1 MRLLI
6 TLNNT
11 QAMKNINKVFPRT
24 KTLLLHGVISLIL
37 AYLAGKYID
46 NEIGGCLLIYA
57 ICTFFI
63 LIVRH
68 FVIYIRLRA
77 DYESQSKNGSKGG
90 K

>member
-1 MRLLI
+1 
-6 TLNNT
+6 
-11 QAMKNINKVFPRT
+11 MKNINKIFPRT
-24 KTLLLHGVISLIL
+24 KTLLLHGVISLAL
-37 AYLAGKYID
+37 AFLLGKYID

-68 FVIYIRLRA
+68 FVIYVRLRA
-77 DYESQSKNGSKGG
+77 MYENQNSKGG

>member
-11 QAMKNINKVFPRT
+11 QAMKDINKIFPRT

-37 AYLAGKYID
+37 AFLLGKYID

-57 ICTFFI
+57 ICTLFI

-68 FVIYIRLRA
+68 FVIYVRLRA
-77 DYESQSKNGSKGG
+77 MYEEKQNSKGG

>member
-1 MRLLI
+1 
-6 TLNNT
+6 
-11 QAMKNINKVFPRT
+11 MKNINKVFPRT

-68 FVIYIRLRA
+68 FVIYVRLRA
-77 DYESQSKNGSKGG
+77 YYESQSKNDSKGG

>member
-1 MRLLI
+1 MQ
-6 TLNNT
+6 TS
-11 QAMKNINKVFPRT
+11 MKDINKIFPRT

-37 AYLAGKYID
+37 AMLLGKYVD
-46 NEIGGCLLIYA
+46 NEIGGCLLIYS

-68 FVIYIRLRA
+68 FVIYVRLRA
-77 DYESQSKNGSKGG
+77 DYESQSKNDSKGG

>member
-1 MRLLI
+1 MQ
-6 TLNNT
+6 TS
-11 QAMKNINKVFPRT
+11 MKDINKIFPRT
-24 KTLLLHGVISLIL
+24 KMLLLHGVISLIL
-37 AYLAGKYID
+37 AFLLGKYID

-68 FVIYIRLRA
+68 FVIYVRLRA
-77 DYESQSKNGSKGG
+77 MYEKQNQNSNSKGG

>member
-68 FVIYIRLRA
+68 FVIYVRLRA
-77 DYESQSKNGSKGG
+77 DYESQSKNDSKGG

>member
-1 MRLLI
+1 M
-6 TLNNT
+6 
-11 QAMKNINKVFPRT
+11 QKINKIFPRT
-24 KTLLLHGVISLIL
+24 KMLLLHCVISLAL
-37 AYLAGKYID
+37 AFLLGKYID

-68 FVIYIRLRA
+68 FVIYVRLRA
-77 DYESQSKNGSKGG
+77 DYESQSKNDSKGG

>member
-1 MRLLI
+1 MQTSL
-6 TLNNT
+6 
-11 QAMKNINKVFPRT
+11 KDINKVFPRT
-24 KTLLLHGVISLIL
+24 KTLLLHGSISLLL
-37 AYLAGKYID
+37 AMLLGKYVD

-68 FVIYIRLRA
+68 FVIYVRLRA
-77 DYESQSKNGSKGG
+77 DYESQSKNDSKGG

>member
-1 MRLLI
+1 MQ
-6 TLNNT
+6 TS
-11 QAMKNINKVFPRT
+11 MKDINKIFPRT

-37 AYLAGKYID
+37 AYLAGEYID

-68 FVIYIRLRA
+68 FVIYVRLRA
-77 DYESQSKNGSKGG
+77 DYESQSKNDSKGG

>member
-1 MRLLI
+1 MQTSTR
-6 TLNNT
+6 TS
-11 QAMKNINKVFPRT
+11 MKDINKVFPRT
-24 KTLLLHGVISLIL
+24 KMLLLHGVISLAL
-37 AYLAGKYID
+37 AFLLGKYID

-68 FVIYIRLRA
+68 FVIYVRLRA
-77 DYESQSKNGSKGG
+77 DYESQSKNDSKGG

>member
-1 MRLLI
+1 MQ
-6 TLNNT
+6 TS
-11 QAMKNINKVFPRT
+11 MKDINKIFPRT

-57 ICTFFI
+57 ICTLFI

-68 FVIYIRLRA
+68 FVIYVRLRA
-77 DYESQSKNGSKGG
+77 DYESQSKNDSKGG

>member
-1 MRLLI
+1 M
-6 TLNNT
+6 
-11 QAMKNINKVFPRT
+11 QKINKIFPRT
-24 KTLLLHGVISLIL
+24 KMLLLHGVISLIL

-68 FVIYIRLRA
+68 FVIYVRLRA
-77 DYESQSKNGSKGG
+77 DYESQIKNDSKGG

>member
-1 MRLLI
+1 MQTSL
-6 TLNNT
+6 
-11 QAMKNINKVFPRT
+11 KDINKVFPRT
-24 KTLLLHGVISLIL
+24 KTLLLHGSISLLL
-37 AYLAGKYID
+37 AMLLGKYVD
-46 NEIGGCLLIYA
+46 NEIGGCLLIYS

-68 FVIYIRLRA
+68 FVIYVRLRA

>member
-1 MRLLI
+1 MQ
-6 TLNNT
+6 TS
-11 QAMKNINKVFPRT
+11 MKDINKIFPRT
-24 KTLLLHGVISLIL
+24 KTLLLHGVISLAL
-37 AYLAGKYID
+37 AFLLGKYID

-68 FVIYIRLRA
+68 FVIYVRLRA
-77 DYESQSKNGSKGG
+77 DYENQNSKDG